1 MVKKFSFLHLCPL
14 ARKEPISSLL
24 HFLSLRLKFIVT
36 EVWWRGLLSGYLAY
50 YFFLFQL
57 LLQYQQNS
65 TILLPPAAQSASACQ
80 LSSECWVYSPMFML
94 LYFAALPTNIS
105 IPTDLSLL
113 LNLKSIDSRN
123 LAKCSQGLSLW
134 PRFSPTSIFL
144 LVAVYCPEYACCR
157 GCLLSSL
164 YSSLQFHFQNFP
176 RQPLHLA
183 TYSYGQG
190 QVFYIGDILWNKTC
204 TLHSDRN

>member
-1 MVKKFSFLHLCPL
+1 MVKKFSFIHFLCPP

-36 EVWWRGLLSGYLAY
+36 EVWWRGLLSGYLARTT
-50 YFFLFQL
+50 FLFQL
-57 LLQYQQNS
+57 LRSCYYQYSNTKVEQHYYF
-65 TILLPPAAQSASACQ
+65 ASQMLKVRTTTSDCQ
-80 LSSECWVYSPMFML
+80 LSSEYWVYSPMFML

-113 LNLKSIDSRN
+113 LNLKSIDSIN
-123 LAKCSQGLSLW
+123 LAKCSKGLSLW

-183 TYSYGQG
+183 TYSCVFLIGQ
-190 QVFYIGDILWNKTC
+190 F
-204 TLHSDRN
+204 